1 MPKTKTAKKE
11 LRKSGRNR
19 VRNLARQAKL
29 KGTLKTFR
37 REMTAENLS
46 TSYKTL
52 DKLAK
57 SGFIKKNKANR
68 LKSRLTKRLAKTVA
82 SK

>member
-19 VRNLARQAKL
+19 ARNVARQGKL

-46 TSYKTL
+46 ASYKTL

-68 LKSRLTKRLAKTVA
+68 LKSRLSKRLAKT
-82 SK
+82 KTK

>member
-11 LRKSGRNR
+11 LRKNGRNR
-19 VRNLARQAKL
+19 VRNLARQVKL
-29 KGTLKTFR
+29 KSSLKTFR

-46 TSYKTL
+46 ASYKTL

-57 SGFIKKNKANR
+57 SGFIKKNKADR
-68 LKSRLTKRLAKTVA
+68 LKSRLTKRLAKVV
-82 SK
+82 K

>member
-11 LRKSGRNR
+11 LRKTGRNR
-19 VRNLARQAKL
+19 ARNLARQVKL
-29 KGTLKTFR
+29 KSSLKTFR

-46 TSYKTL
+46 SSYKTL

-57 SGFIKKNKANR
+57 SGFIKKNKADR
-68 LKSRLTKRLAKTVA
+68 LKSRLSKRLAKTTA
-82 SK
+82 K

>member
-19 VRNLARQAKL
+19 DRNLARQAKL